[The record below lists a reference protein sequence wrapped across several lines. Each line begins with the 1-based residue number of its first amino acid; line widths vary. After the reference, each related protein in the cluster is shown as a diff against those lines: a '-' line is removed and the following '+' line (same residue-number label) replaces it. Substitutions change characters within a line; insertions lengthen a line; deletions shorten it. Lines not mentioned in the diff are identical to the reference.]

1 MESETKKREKFL
13 FDQKENLQTRPPV
26 ITIMGHVDH
35 GKTKLLDAIRETNVV
50 DDEDKNAYGLVSN
63 DGMIKSL
70 KSSLLKMDKTIEEYN
85 EEKLDLAELEAKILA
100 MPDTIKVGITE
111 NLDRRV
117 RELDNTST
125 PLPFE
130 CYYAVEVENA
140 SAIEKKIHEGLDD
153 KRVRQNRE
161 FFNATP
167 EQAKA
172 ILEIAEV
179 MGGKNVTPKEDI
191 VETPQD
197 KQALENARKKRG
209 RIDYFGILGIQKGTT
224 LTFSKDK
231 NITCTVSDNGK
242 IIFREKETTLSGSAL
257 LITNEMGY
265 DWGQVQGAGYW
276 CYQGKTL
283 RELVSEK

>member
-1 MESETKKREKFL
+1 MAIVYILTNES
-13 FDQKENLQTRPPV
+13 
-26 ITIMGHVDH
+26 
-35 GKTKLLDAIRETNVV
+35 
-50 DDEDKNAYGLVSN
+50 
-63 DGMIKSL
+63 
-70 KSSLLKMDKTIEEYN
+70 
-85 EEKLDLAELEAKILA
+85 

-224 LTFSKDK
+224 LTFSKDE
-231 NITCTVSDNGK
+231 NITCVVSDNGK

-283 RELVSEK
+283 RDLVAEK

>member
-1 MESETKKREKFL
+1 MAIVYILTNES
-13 FDQKENLQTRPPV
+13 
-26 ITIMGHVDH
+26 
-35 GKTKLLDAIRETNVV
+35 
-50 DDEDKNAYGLVSN
+50 
-63 DGMIKSL
+63 
-70 KSSLLKMDKTIEEYN
+70 
-85 EEKLDLAELEAKILA
+85 
-100 MPDTIKVGITE
+100 MPETIKVGITE

-161 FFNATP
+161 FFNTTP

-224 LTFSKDK
+224 LTFSKDE
-231 NITCTVSDNGK
+231 NITCVVSDNGK
-242 IIFREKETTLSGSAL
+242 IIFRDKETTLSGSAL

-283 RELVSEK
+283 RDLVSEK

>member
-1 MESETKKREKFL
+1 MTKIVYILTNES
-13 FDQKENLQTRPPV
+13 
-26 ITIMGHVDH
+26 
-35 GKTKLLDAIRETNVV
+35 
-50 DDEDKNAYGLVSN
+50 
-63 DGMIKSL
+63 
-70 KSSLLKMDKTIEEYN
+70 
-85 EEKLDLAELEAKILA
+85 
-100 MPDTIKVGITE
+100 MPDTIKVGITD

-140 SAIEKKIHEGLDD
+140 SVIEKKIHEGLDD
-153 KRVRQNRE
+153 KRIRQNRE

-224 LTFSKDK
+224 LTFSKDES
-231 NITCTVSDNGK
+231 ITCEVADDGK
-242 IIFREKETTLSGSAL
+242 VIFRGKETSLSGSAL
-257 LITNEMGY
+257 LITNELGY

>member
-1 MESETKKREKFL
+1 MTKIVYILTNES
-13 FDQKENLQTRPPV
+13 
-26 ITIMGHVDH
+26 
-35 GKTKLLDAIRETNVV
+35 
-50 DDEDKNAYGLVSN
+50 
-63 DGMIKSL
+63 
-70 KSSLLKMDKTIEEYN
+70 
-85 EEKLDLAELEAKILA
+85 
-100 MPDTIKVGITE
+100 MPDTIKVGITD

-224 LTFSKDK
+224 LTFSKDE
-231 NITCTVSDNGK
+231 NITCVVSDNGK
-242 IIFREKETTLSGSAL
+242 IIFRDKETTLSGSAL

-283 RELVSEK
+283 RDLVSEK

>member
-1 MESETKKREKFL
+1 
-13 FDQKENLQTRPPV
+13 
-26 ITIMGHVDH
+26 
-35 GKTKLLDAIRETNVV
+35 
-50 DDEDKNAYGLVSN
+50 
-63 DGMIKSL
+63 
-70 KSSLLKMDKTIEEYN
+70 
-85 EEKLDLAELEAKILA
+85 
-100 MPDTIKVGITE
+100 MPETIKIGITD
-111 NLDRRV
+111 NLERRLK
-117 RELDNTST
+117 ELDNTST

-130 CYYAVEVENA
+130 CFYAVEVEDA
-140 SAIEKKIHEGLDD
+140 SAIERKIHQGLDD

-224 LTFSKDK
+224 LTFSKDE

-257 LITNEMGY
+257 LVTNEMGY

-283 RELVSEK
+283 RDLVSEK

>member
-1 MESETKKREKFL
+1 MSKIVYILTNES
-13 FDQKENLQTRPPV
+13 
-26 ITIMGHVDH
+26 
-35 GKTKLLDAIRETNVV
+35 
-50 DDEDKNAYGLVSN
+50 
-63 DGMIKSL
+63 
-70 KSSLLKMDKTIEEYN
+70 
-85 EEKLDLAELEAKILA
+85 
-100 MPDTIKVGITE
+100 MPDTIKVGITD

-179 MGGKNVTPKEDI
+179 MGGKNVTPKDDI

-224 LTFSKDK
+224 LTFSKDE
-231 NITCTVSDNGK
+231 NITCVVSDNGK
-242 IIFREKETTLSGSAL
+242 IIFRDKETTLSGSAL

>member
-1 MESETKKREKFL
+1 MAIVYILTNES
-13 FDQKENLQTRPPV
+13 
-26 ITIMGHVDH
+26 
-35 GKTKLLDAIRETNVV
+35 
-50 DDEDKNAYGLVSN
+50 
-63 DGMIKSL
+63 
-70 KSSLLKMDKTIEEYN
+70 
-85 EEKLDLAELEAKILA
+85 

-111 NLDRRV
+111 NLDRRI

-224 LTFSKDK
+224 LTFSKDE

-242 IIFREKETTLSGSAL
+242 IIFRDKETTLSGSAL

-265 DWGQVQGAGYW
+265 DWGQVQGSGYW

-283 RELVSEK
+283 RDLIAEK

>member
-1 MESETKKREKFL
+1 MTKIVYILTNES
-13 FDQKENLQTRPPV
+13 
-26 ITIMGHVDH
+26 
-35 GKTKLLDAIRETNVV
+35 
-50 DDEDKNAYGLVSN
+50 
-63 DGMIKSL
+63 
-70 KSSLLKMDKTIEEYN
+70 
-85 EEKLDLAELEAKILA
+85 

-153 KRVRQNRE
+153 KRIRQNRE

-191 VETPQD
+191 VETSQD
-197 KQALENARKKRG
+197 KQALDNARKRSG
-209 RIDYFGILGIQKGTT
+209 RIDYFGILGIAKGTT

-231 NITCTVSDNGK
+231 NITCEVADNGK
-242 IIFREKETTLSGSAL
+242 VIFRGKETSLSGSAL

-265 DWGQVQGAGYW
+265 DWGQVQGSGYW

-283 RELVSEK
+283 RDLVAEK

>member
-1 MESETKKREKFL
+1 MSKIVYIL
-13 FDQKENLQTRPPV
+13 
-26 ITIMGHVDH
+26 
-35 GKTKLLDAIRETNVV
+35 TNQ
-50 DDEDKNAYGLVSN
+50 S
-63 DGMIKSL
+63 
-70 KSSLLKMDKTIEEYN
+70 
-85 EEKLDLAELEAKILA
+85 
-100 MPDTIKVGITE
+100 MPDTIKVGITD

-140 SAIEKKIHEGLDD
+140 STIEKKIHEGLDD

-224 LTFSKDK
+224 LTFSKDES
-231 NITCTVSDNGK
+231 ITCEVADDGK
-242 IIFREKETTLSGSAL
+242 VIFRGKETSLSGSAL

-276 CYQGKTL
+276 CYQGRTL
-283 RELVSEK
+283 RDLVSEK

>member
-1 MESETKKREKFL
+1 MSKIVYILINES
-13 FDQKENLQTRPPV
+13 
-26 ITIMGHVDH
+26 
-35 GKTKLLDAIRETNVV
+35 
-50 DDEDKNAYGLVSN
+50 
-63 DGMIKSL
+63 
-70 KSSLLKMDKTIEEYN
+70 
-85 EEKLDLAELEAKILA
+85 

-111 NLDRRV
+111 NLDRRI

-153 KRVRQNRE
+153 KRIRQNRE

-197 KQALENARKKRG
+197 KQALDTARKKRSKFN
-209 RIDYFGILGIQKGTT
+209 FGMVNIEPGTILE
-224 LTFSKDK
+224 FVKDK
-231 NITCTVSDNGK
+231 TITCEVIDDSKIKFRGEVTSLSASANTV
-242 IIFREKETTLSGSAL
+242 LH
-257 LITNEMGY
+257 EMGY
-265 DWGQVQGAGYW
+265 DWEQAHGPKFW
-276 CYQGKTL
+276 MHQGKSL
-283 RELVSEK
+283 RDLRFEKE

>member
-1 MESETKKREKFL
+1 MIMAIVYILTNES
-13 FDQKENLQTRPPV
+13 
-26 ITIMGHVDH
+26 
-35 GKTKLLDAIRETNVV
+35 
-50 DDEDKNAYGLVSN
+50 
-63 DGMIKSL
+63 
-70 KSSLLKMDKTIEEYN
+70 
-85 EEKLDLAELEAKILA
+85 

-224 LTFSKDK
+224 LTFSKDE
-231 NITCTVSDNGK
+231 NITCVVSDNGK
-242 IIFREKETTLSGSAL
+242 IIFRDKETTLSGSAL

-283 RELVSEK
+283 RDLVSEK

>member
-1 MESETKKREKFL
+1 MSKIVYILTNES
-13 FDQKENLQTRPPV
+13 
-26 ITIMGHVDH
+26 
-35 GKTKLLDAIRETNVV
+35 
-50 DDEDKNAYGLVSN
+50 
-63 DGMIKSL
+63 
-70 KSSLLKMDKTIEEYN
+70 
-85 EEKLDLAELEAKILA
+85 
-100 MPDTIKVGITE
+100 MPDTIKVGITD

-140 SAIEKKIHEGLDD
+140 SVIEKKIHEGLDD
-153 KRVRQNRE
+153 KRIRQNRE

-231 NITCTVSDNGK
+231 SITCTVSDNGK

-257 LITNEMGY
+257 LVTNEMGY

-283 RELVSEK
+283 RDLVTEK